1 MFRRTLLVLPLA
13 TMLSAAPKPAA
24 IPAYREGLE
33 ALSARLWEVAAA
45 RFETA
50 LATPDL
56 DAAGRQAILLRL
68 AETQVRAGNAEAA
81 MTLLADPAL
90 AGHPELP
97 FWKAQAFAAS
107 GRFQDALAE
116 LGESAVAPSS
126 PHFRE
131 ALFTRAALLEA
142 LGDTRGALDALAVLV
157 KDPASALR
165 ARLETARLQLSQG
178 RAEEALTA
186 TPPLTARMSPRQ
198 AAHAELLRA
207 QAQLAKG
214 EHLAA
219 SRIFSAILE
228 KEDPASKAFYPEAA
242 VGLAQ
247 AQLAAGNREA
257 ATDGLIAFIEQERA
271 SPRVGMAFPPLLD
284 CLPPKPAADDLI
296 LTRLAQW
303 CPPAVIKSPA
313 GIATGNGGSGVWP
326 TAPTEADELATQALF
341 HLALGLRREGSPV
354 SELQARRLLTRL
366 RMDYPLHPLAE
377 RALLEVARWDLA
389 DGRTEQAA
397 AALAALDGSSSA
409 PALRAEASL
418 SAAATAFAAG
428 DFALASGEL
437 EKAAALVDGDAR
449 RGLSINAAVAR
460 LAGGDLPAFQKLA
473 AEPGLPPH
481 WATELSLERS
491 LFLAAGRDPSALA
504 ALDRFILDHPDHSRL
519 VEARLAAA
527 IAALEAVPPDPAFAK
542 AQLDSLSPEQAAAL
556 PPATLALA
564 RIRVAGR
571 EKRWADAAALA
582 EEFLAAHPADP
593 RDREVRFELGRARFE
608 NGDYNKARLE
618 FEKLAVAAPDDPL
631 VPPAVLLAAR
641 AAALEGTPQAKV
653 ESLALFD
660 RVIATKGPLADVAR
674 LEKARALTPPEA
686 AKELLPW
693 FEGMKKDHPLRLLA
707 GLHLGDALYNSADA
721 GSQETALKIYEKL
734 LAELPADSSRR
745 PEIEYNRGKVLEQL
759 PDPKLPSKKR
769 EAEAL
774 DVYFSVLQAAARQA
788 PADWQWVDRCGLRAR
803 TLLENAQRWEAA
815 IAVAEQHAALHGES
829 DLAKDA
835 AERADELRLKYFIW
849 DKE

>member
-1 MFRRTLLVLPLA
+1 
-13 TMLSAAPKPAA
+13 
-24 IPAYREGLE
+24 
-33 ALSARLWEVAAA
+33 LSARLWEVAAA

-50 LATPDL
+50 LATPEL

-68 AETQVRAGNAEAA
+68 AETRVRAGEAEAA
-81 MTLLADPAL
+81 LTLLADPAV
-90 AGHPELP
+90 AGHPELA
-97 FWKAQAFAAS
+97 FWKAQALAAS

-116 LGESAVAPSS
+116 LGESAVAPAA

-165 ARLETARLQLSQG
+165 ARLETATLLLSQG

-198 AAHAELLRA
+198 SARAELLRA

-219 SRIFSAILE
+219 SRIFSAILG
-228 KEDPASKAFYPEAA
+228 KDDPASKAFYPEAA
-242 VGLAQ
+242 VGLAR

-271 SPRVGMAFPPLLD
+271 SPRVGLAFPPLLD
-284 CLPPKPAADDLI
+284 CLPPEPAADDLI

-303 CPPAVIKSPA
+303 CPPTVIKSPA
-313 GIATGNGGSGVWP
+313 GIAPGNGGSGVWP
-326 TAPTEADELATQALF
+326 AAPAADDELATQALY
-341 HLALGLRREGSPV
+341 HLALGLRREGSPA
-354 SELQARRLLTRL
+354 SKEQARRLLTRL
-366 RMDYPLHPLAE
+366 RMDYPAHLLAE

-428 DFALASGEL
+428 DFALAAGEL

-449 RGLSINAAVAR
+449 RGLSLNAAIAR
-460 LAGGDLPAFQKLA
+460 LAGGDLPAFQKSA
-473 AEPGLPPH
+473 SEADLPPQ
-481 WATELSLERS
+481 WAAALSLERS

-504 ALDRFILDHPDHSRL
+504 ALDRFILDHPDHPRL
-519 VEARLAAA
+519 PEVRLAAA
-527 IAALEAVPPDPAFAK
+527 IAALEALPPDPAFAK

-556 PPATLALA
+556 PAASLALA

-571 EKRWADAAALA
+571 EKRWADAAGLA
-582 EEFLAAHPADP
+582 EEFLAAHPDDP
-593 RDREVRFELGRARFE
+593 RGREVRFELGQARFE

-618 FEKLAVAAPDDPL
+618 FEKLAVAVPDDPL
-631 VPPAVLLAAR
+631 VPPALLLAAR
-641 AAALEGTPQAKV
+641 AAALEGTPQAKA

-660 RVIATKGPLADVAR
+660 RVIASKDPLADVAR
-674 LEKARALTPPEA
+674 LEKARALAPAEA

-693 FEGMKKDHPLRLLA
+693 FEAMKEDHPLRLLA
-707 GLHLGDALYNSADA
+707 GLHLGDALYNSTDA

-774 DVYFSVLQAAARQA
+774 DVYFSVLQTAARQA

-815 IAVAEQHAALHGES
+815 IAVAEQHASLHGES

-835 AERADELRLKYFIW
+835 AERAKELKLKYFIW
-849 DKE
+849 DEE